1 MTQKRNQSNQEEK
14 IKKKKRKPYRKPELT
29 SGEMFEANVLQCNK
43 VPAGCQPGPV
53 KYT

>member
-1 MTQKRNQSNQEEK
+1 
-14 IKKKKRKPYRKPELT
+14 LT

-43 VPAGCQPGPV
+43 APAQCRPGPV